1 MRRALALAILLA
13 APGIGHGL
21 AQTTPADAAPQGEPH
36 SDAVLRDPEFGVAT
50 RQFGLE
56 RRVEMYQWRRADGGY
71 AKAWS
76 AEPVDSAGFAPGYE
90 NPPFPLRSQR
100 WIVRL
105 VTLDG
110 HALDPATLEA
120 VGEWRTFR
128 PNFSRLPG
136 NLLATFQPEGD
147 GLGTA
152 DNPLAPEIGD
162 LRIGWRELVLPPLQG
177 RVVLRDGRWVPAPG
191 VLAAGETNA
200 PGNENAESSLRWRF
214 PALAGLLAAA
224 LALLWWRRGRRR
236 G

>member
-1 MRRALALAILLA
+1 MRRALALAVLLA

-21 AQTTPADAAPQGEPH
+21 AQTTPADAAPQGEPR

-76 AEPVDSAGFAPGYE
+76 AEAVDSAGFAPGYE

-100 WIVRL
+100 WIAHG

-120 VGEWRTFR
+120 VGAWRTFR

-177 RVVLRDGRWVPAPG
+177 RVVLREGRWVPVPG
-191 VLAAGETNA
+191 ALAAGEANDPAATA
-200 PGNENAESSLRWRF
+200 TGTGLRWLLT
-214 PALAGLLAAA
+214 ATALLALAA
-224 LALLWWRRGRRR
+224 LALWGWRRRRR
-236 G
+236 GG